1 MSIFQIFL
9 VAVGVALDAFAVSL
23 AHGVSMPGVRVN
35 SGETVAAKS
44 RNSFLSPR
52 LKVWIKGAGIVGLW
66 FGGFQ
71 LVMALIG
78 YFVGD
83 RLKFIPENATRWLVF
98 GIFLILS
105 ILMLREAF
113 MPGSPRSTA
122 QMFSARKMAPLAL
135 ATSIDSLAIGVT
147 LALTGTNPW
156 LSTGLIGVVTLVLSA
171 IGFVT
176 GSAVGSKLEFAS
188 QLVGAGLLLA
198 VGIKVLLGI

>member
-23 AHGVSMPGVRVN
+23 AHGVAMPGARVN
-35 SGETVAAKS
+35 SDETVAARS
-44 RNSFLSPR
+44 RNSSPSPR
-52 LKVWIKGAGIVGLW
+52 LKAWIKGAGIVGLW

-105 ILMLREAF
+105 LLMVREAF
-113 MPGSPRSTA
+113 MPGSPRSAA

-156 LSTGLIGVVTLVLSA
+156 LSAGLIGLVTLVLSA
-171 IGFVT
+171 IGFVA